1 MKESRGQHPRLRYS
15 LLNTMDRFQNLAA
28 LETIVETMHTQ
39 SPDSMGMEH
48 LRRAAYLHTI
58 IEAMLSDQVASL
70 PDTGRVCS

>member
-1 MKESRGQHPRLRYS
+1 MKESRGPHPRLSYS

-28 LETIVETMHTQ
+28 LETIVEAMHTQ

-58 IEAMLSDQVASL
+58 IEAMLSDQVACL

>member
-1 MKESRGQHPRLRYS
+1 
-15 LLNTMDRFQNLAA
+15 MDRFQNLAA
-28 LETIVETMHTQ
+28 LETIVEAMHAQ

-58 IEAMLSDQVASL
+58 IEAMLSDQVACL